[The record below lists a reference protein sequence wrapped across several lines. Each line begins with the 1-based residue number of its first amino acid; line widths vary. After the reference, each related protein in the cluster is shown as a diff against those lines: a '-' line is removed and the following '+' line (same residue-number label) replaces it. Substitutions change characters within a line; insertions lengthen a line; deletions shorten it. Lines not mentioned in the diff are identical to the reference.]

1 MSHMTPRDTVDALR
15 LLAKHGMVQKGDDD
29 DIKATM
35 QTHAARY
42 IVQKRDNK
50 TDLEFEVWFETADI
64 QALMEE
70 EGKAEAEEDADPT
83 E

>member
-15 LLAKHGMVQKGDDD
+15 LLAKFGMVQKGDDE

-35 QTHAARY
+35 QSHATRY
-42 IVQKRDNK
+42 IVAKRDGK
-50 TDLEFEVWFETADI
+50 TSMKFDVWFETADI

-70 EGKAEAEEDADPT
+70 EDKEEAEEDQDPT
-83 E
+83 V